1 MSPETETNTVAPQPR
16 DKRAFNAYRHG
27 LAGHVL
33 VIKPHDDV
41 AYRQHC
47 QAIHE
52 DLAPVGAMQADL
64 VQSIADDR
72 WRLKRAAAID
82 NNKFSEG
89 INAPSQVITHHEQ
102 VDDAFAMS
110 HLWDGSAQQL
120 ALLSLYESRIQR
132 RVEKNMAL
140 LIQLQEARRQ
150 ALATAIEEVAIL
162 GETYD
167 FPPEALPP
175 QFVHSLPLIR
185 RLANHRLRLQDARK
199 PPRRTV

>member
-1 MSPETETNTVAPQPR
+1 MSPETDSPAPEPR

-33 VIKPHDDV
+33 VIKPHDDA
-41 AYRQHC
+41 AYRLHC
-47 QAIHE
+47 EGILQ

-64 VQSIADDR
+64 AQSIADDR

-89 INAPSQVITHHEQ
+89 INAPSHVITNHEQ

-110 HLWDGSAQQL
+110 RLWDGSAPQL
-120 ALLSLYESRIQR
+120 ALLTLYESRIQR

-140 LIQLQEARRQ
+140 LLQLQQARRDTLQ
-150 ALATAIEEVAIL
+150 KAVEEVAIL
-162 GETYD
+162 GESYD

-175 QFVHSLPLIR
+175 QFVRSFAQIR
-185 RLANHRLRLQDARK
+185 RLADHHRRLQEAQK
-199 PPRRTV
+199 PPRRAA

>member
-1 MSPETETNTVAPQPR
+1 MSPETNPVAPQPR

-33 VIKPHDDV
+33 VIKPHDDA

-52 DLAPVGAMQADL
+52 DLAPVGAVQADL
-64 VQSIADDR
+64 VQSIAD
-72 WRLKRAAAID
+72 
-82 NNKFSEG
+82 
-89 INAPSQVITHHEQ
+89 APSQVITNHEQ

-110 HLWDGSAQQL
+110 HLWEGSAQQL
-120 ALLSLYESRIQR
+120 ALLTLYESRIQR

-140 LIQLQEARRQ
+140 LFQLQQARRD
-150 ALATAIEEVAIL
+150 ALQTAIEEVAIL

-167 FPPEALPP
+167 FPPEALPA
-175 QFVHSLPLIR
+175 QFVHSLALIR
-185 RLANHRLRLQDARK
+185 RLANHRRLLREAQK
-199 PPRRTV
+199 TPRRTA

>member
-1 MSPETETNTVAPQPR
+1 MSPEVVTPSAEPR

-33 VIKPHDDV
+33 VIKPHDDA

-47 QAIHE
+47 QALHQ
-52 DLAPVGAMQADL
+52 DLAPAGAMEADL

-82 NNKFSEG
+82 NNMFSEG
-89 INAPSQVITHHEQ
+89 INEPSQVITHHEQ

-110 HLWDGSAQQL
+110 GLWGRSSKQL
-120 ALLSLYESRIQR
+120 ALLTLYENRIQR

-140 LIQLQEARRQ
+140 FLQLQQTRLNALQKLVEEA
-150 ALATAIEEVAIL
+150 AIL
-162 GETYD
+162 GETYN

-175 QFVHSLPLIR
+175 QFVHSFSKIR
-185 RLANHRLRLQDARK
+185 RLANHYRRLTEAQK
-199 PPRRTV
+199 PPRRAA

>member
-1 MSPETETNTVAPQPR
+1 MSPEIATPTPQPR

-33 VIKPHDDV
+33 VIKPHDDA

-47 QAIHE
+47 EGIFL

-72 WRLKRAAAID
+72 WRLKRASAID

-89 INAPSQVITHHEQ
+89 INAPSQVVTHHEQ

-110 HLWDGSAQQL
+110 HLWDGSAPQL
-120 ALLSLYESRIQR
+120 VLLTLYENRIQR

-140 LIQLQEARRQ
+140 FFQLQQARRD
-150 ALATAIEEVAIL
+150 ALQTAVEEVAIL
-162 GETYD
+162 GESYD

-175 QFVHSLPLIR
+175 QFVHSLALIR
-185 RLANHRLRLQDARK
+185 RLANHRRLLQEAQK
-199 PPRRTV
+199 PPRRTA